1 MGDKTRVRVPK
12 GIRAIGELAF
22 ADREDLEEVVLPRG
36 VREIHREA
44 FSNCRSLRS
53 VTLPGTVKS
62 IGDFAFQGCLSL
74 KELRLPADTSLG
86 EGVFWL
92 CRSLRELTL
101 PAKLPYIPDHLLHF
115 CTSLARVELPQTTL
129 WIGDFAFCGT
139 PISSLTL
146 PEGLQI
152 IGSCAFN
159 DCKKLKTLTLPDSLQ
174 SVGES
179 AFSGSGLTAL
189 TLPAGVGEVGNFAF
203 AECDKLKDLRFLGNV
218 SLKPLSFGFRL
229 TPALEKQLGRL
240 WPRMTDGTLKEYV
253 LTAQGWAALSRAEKA
268 ALFLARHGQSL
279 LPLYRSLMDKR
290 EAGAIAG
297 VLLDTW
303 QEAGPVKGKGAL
315 AAFRGLFGGELSP
328 QVQDRFSAIL
338 GQGPRKTGAKRGP
351 VLKEVRSGALQ
362 KRLVAEDGL
371 VRLEYLADTD
381 RAKVNL
387 GFILGKD
394 TPETRTAAAG
404 WSLNG
409 LTSDPRNGLGLL
421 LSRTLEP
428 DEAGEVLADQAEIAG
443 CTGICDTD
451 LSIVEGRLI
460 YTVDACS
467 PGCLGSARLDLGAAT
482 PARTKAMTGA
492 VGRFTENWLLNYSW
506 SVKHAY
512 IDNDCYEDWPPEEEE
527 D

>member
-115 CTSLARVELPQTTL
+115 CTSLARVELPQTPL

-240 WPRMTDGTLKEYV
+240 WPRMTDGALKEYV

-279 LPLYRSLMDKR
+279 LPLYRSLMGKR
-290 EAGAIAG
+290 EAGAIAR

-303 QEAGPVKGKGAL
+303 QEVGAVKGKGAL

-351 VLKEVRSGALQ
+351 VLKEVRSGSLR
-362 KRLVAEDGL
+362 KRLVA
-371 VRLEYLADTD
+371 
-381 RAKVNL
+381 
-387 GFILGKD
+387 
-394 TPETRTAAAG
+394 
-404 WSLNG
+404 
-409 LTSDPRNGLGLL
+409 
-421 LSRTLEP
+421 

-482 PARTKAMTGA
+482 PARTEAMTGA